1 MRGLR
6 EPLEAACL
14 RGALEQTFT
23 SRKTHALPASFP
35 APPPA
40 WAAPYARM
48 VEEDELRWADLATLT
63 HAVEAFLD
71 PVLDGKV
78 SRVWAPSTWRW
89 EA

>member
-1 MRGLR
+1 
-6 EPLEAACL
+6 
-14 RGALEQTFT
+14 
-23 SRKTHALPASFP
+23 
-35 APPPA
+35 
-40 WAAPYARM
+40 M